1 MIKSLHAATLLV
13 LAVGANPVHAVGE
26 WGQEIFNDSFEDAST
41 CSPQVVLP
49 DGSTRNL
56 LATANI
62 TYGTYPLS
70 RNNLDMGLWDDIWGY
85 NNTTSP
91 QVPWP
96 GVGGA
101 APVIRFFPRHAYIG
115 AHFHTPASSGY
126 NGHFSNPSFVIGPNI
141 HMAISKRCGD
151 FGAYLPT
158 PGCLAR
164 DVPTADSN
172 LVSWKFTANA
182 PAGYCNLQPDSDYYV
197 NIVITDPDTTVECPI
212 DYPNCPV
219 GTVSYHN

>member
-101 APVIRFFPRHAYIG
+101 APVIRFFPRHG
-115 AHFHTPASSGY
+115 E
-126 NGHFSNPSFVIGPNI
+126 NFSNALREVVSVHRVDPVSAARMPRTNRAR
-141 HMAISKRCGD
+141 AIFAS
-151 FGAYLPT
+151 L
-158 PGCLAR
+158 
-164 DVPTADSN
+164 S
-172 LVSWKFTANA
+172 VS
-182 PAGYCNLQPDSDYYV
+182 
-197 NIVITDPDTTVECPI
+197 
-212 DYPNCPV
+212 
-219 GTVSYHN
+219 